1 MPLAIDLGRTDRTLA
16 RVLSVMRL
24 AVLFLI
30 SLLGAGCGGAEV
42 TPAPAEAPIGE
53 EAATLEAR
61 GAEPGRID
69 WRDEERGFTVS
80 YPETWQ
86 RAPSPLT
93 PNLSDPLELL
103 ALGTYELRP
112 GGDRC
117 SHQPV
122 NAIEDLGPSDAL
134 IVIFERAPP
143 YAEGGYP
150 PRQGPPEL
158 AGGTGRFCVPGT
170 NRLDGWFSFGENGRA
185 FYALIALGENAS
197 EKTRAQLFTTYESIA
212 IDEN

>member
-1 MPLAIDLGRTDRTLA
+1 
-16 RVLSVMRL
+16 MRL
-24 AVLFLI
+24 AVL
-30 SLLGAGCGGAEV
+30 LLTCLLASGCGSGEAM
-42 TPAPAEAPIGE
+42 PAPVEAPKGE

-61 GAEPGRID
+61 DEEPGPID

-93 PNLSDPLELL
+93 PYLSDPLELL

-112 GGDRC
+112 SGDRC
-117 SHQPV
+117 AHQPV
-122 NAIEDLGPSDAL
+122 NAIEDLGPRDVL
-134 IVIFERAPP
+134 IVIFERARP

-170 NRLDGWFSFGENGRA
+170 NRSDSWFSFGESGRA

-197 EKTRAQLFTTYESIA
+197 EETRAQLYAIYESISF
-212 IDEN
+212 DEN